1 MKAYKVTVTDQVTL
15 LVAADDI
22 NRPVWIHNNTNET
35 LYIGGEDV
43 TTAEGFPIVK
53 HGAPQAGG
61 LPPKTP
67 LYGIAES
74 GKSIDVRVIVP
85 PMD

>member
-1 MKAYKVTVTDQVTL
+1 MKAYAVTVTDAVTL

-35 LYIGGEDV
+35 LYIGGADV
-43 TTAEGFPIVK
+43 SVAQGMPIVK
-53 HGAPQAGG
+53 HSAPLEGG

-74 GKSIDVRVIVP
+74 GKSIDVRIIIP

>member
-1 MKAYKVTVTDQVTL
+1 MKAYKVTVTDQATL

-22 NRPVWIHNNTNET
+22 YRPVWLHNNTNEI
-35 LYIGGEDV
+35 LYIGGSDV
-43 TTAEGFPIVK
+43 TVAEGFPIVK

-61 LPPKTP
+61 LGPKDT

-74 GKSIDVRVIVP
+74 GKSIDVRVIIP